1 MTEPNTRESDNLALA
16 TRFLQAVEAG
26 ATGEALAAFFHPDLV
41 QHELPNRL
49 FPAGVTRDRAAVLA
63 SAARGAAL
71 MRSQRYTLVGALAQ
85 GDRVV
90 LEVDWAGTLAVPL
103 RDLPAGHELRARQA
117 LFLELRD
124 GQIATMRH
132 YDCFEP
138 F

>member
-1 MTEPNTRESDNLALA
+1 MTETARETDNLALA
-16 TRFLQAVEAG
+16 TRFLRALEGG
-26 ATGEALAAFFHPDLV
+26 ATGDALDAFFDPELV
-41 QHELPNRL
+41 QEELPNRL
-49 FPAGVTRDRAAVLA
+49 FPAGVRRDRAAVLE

-71 MRSQRYTLVGALAQ
+71 MRSQRYTVVSAMAE

-103 RDLPAGHELRARQA
+103 RELPAGHELRARQA
-117 LFLELRD
+117 LFLELR
-124 GQIATMRH
+124 GGRIAAMRH

>member
-1 MTEPNTRESDNLALA
+1 MSEPNTRESDNLALA
-16 TRFLQAVEAG
+16 TRFLRAVEAG

-49 FPAGVTRDRAAVLA
+49 FPAGVRRDRAAVLA
-63 SAARGAAL
+63 SAERGAGL
-71 MRSQRYTLVGALAQ
+71 MRSQRYTLVDAMAA

-103 RDLPAGHELRARQA
+103 RDLPAGHQLRARQA
-117 LFLELRD
+117 LFLELRA
-124 GQIATMRH
+124 GQIVGMRN
-132 YDCFEP
+132 YDCFEA